1 MADQATLPTSTPQG
15 QRSAMRRN
23 LRPNSPQTPSRQRYA
38 DALLMRLTP
47 ASAVEALLVP
57 TGILKSCLDEASPSE
72 QHFAMRTAI
81 ASKKI
86 YEWLDELSDWP
97 WPKEST
103 SAGFEM
109 PSSKRRSPGARYSDG
124 EKHQSLELESA
135 DSQDAEYMGSLRTT
149 EVVRY
154 EGRIEQVQKALD
166 ELDLEDIKSH
176 VLFNHI
182 MPLSRSGTPVSDAG
196 FSFAGSMP
204 YTKMEDITAV
214 ITAITVQTLPN
225 LSRLTRLLKTWNI
238 RIIVLRK
245 VPTVLRLIMEA
256 QAALK
261 SGWSAIE
268 MSLPPAGTSTESSIL
283 SRKDFEVMNS
293 VLRQK
298 VSLPG
303 RDLDYMLDILEG
315 MKDTLPDDWLDQMD
329 AVEKD
334 YAEWAVTAERHVR
347 KGEWGDV
354 YVPTRPDRGRATSA
368 TPQPKIR
375 IQTPSPTRDRQG
387 TSSAASEAEAQSQGA
402 NKDRTEATSD
412 VPNLPRHVSPKKE
425 MDSKPASKALRP
437 ESQRESSKQSRT
449 SVKKTESSES
459 MRRKA
464 RDFDGAADRLRSKHS
479 DTALSELQLPPP
491 RFEDR
496 RYSERS
502 MASTVLRDPAS
513 DFGLSEDAFR
523 ADLSELELPR
533 VSDADA
539 QFSSDGLSPPSSPP
553 LRYMRRSPSV
563 SFNDIPGIA
572 ESPEEGS
579 SPPLSPLDPPPH
591 IFDTESSFDFG
602 TRASSPDHPSTISE
616 AGDDL
621 HQQIRAVL
629 KGIPS
634 NIRLSTRP
642 SAINL
647 NPPDLKLPS
656 RPRARTSE
664 PYRRSTSAVST
675 RSTMSSRSET
685 PWLLAPARASRPQS
699 RASRETQT
707 YYLSRSNGEP
717 PLKLLVRC
725 VGEKGERV
733 MVRVGGGWADLG
745 EYLKEY
751 AIHHSRRSKGE
762 GKVEVRDS
770 STLSATKTGSSPPGR
785 PASALDSPITPLTV
799 RKTRKVSRG
808 EGSSRLPA
816 TPALQRDESPSDE
829 SGDSRDSNLNS
840 SILGMSGPH
849 PKKTKSLD
857 EESRQWVED
866 MKNKVRNASGEQ
878 RSALGQSQN
887 GNQNGHHNG
896 HHNGHQTGHHT
907 GQPGTQPGN
916 KFGELGKVGGTKRV
930 FRRKVS

>member
-1 MADQATLPTSTPQG
+1 MADPANLSTTTPQG
-15 QRSAMRRN
+15 QRSTMRRT
-23 LRPNSPQTPSRQRYA
+23 LRSTSPQSPSRRRGA

-47 ASAVEALLVP
+47 ASAVEALRVP
-57 TGILKSCLDEASPSE
+57 SGVLKSCLDEASPSE

-86 YEWLDELSDWP
+86 HEWLDELLDWP
-97 WPKEST
+97 WPKDST

-109 PSSKRRSPGARYSDG
+109 PPTKRRKYSESQEPVGDG
-124 EKHQSLELESA
+124 HQSLELEGEA
-135 DSQDAEYMGSLRTT
+135 SQETEYMGSVPAT
-149 EVVRY
+149 EIVRY
-154 EGRIEQVQKALD
+154 EGRIEQVQKGLD

-182 MPLSRSGTPVSDAG
+182 MPLSRTGTPISDAG
-196 FSFAGSMP
+196 FTFAASSMP

-225 LSRLTRLLKTWNI
+225 LSRLTKLLKTWNI

-245 VPTVLRLIMEA
+245 VPTVLRLITEA
-256 QAALK
+256 QVALK
-261 SGWSAIE
+261 SGWSAIQTA
-268 MSLPPAGTSTESSIL
+268 PPPSTSVV

-315 MKDTLPDDWLDQMD
+315 MRDTLPDAWLDQMD

-334 YAEWAVTAERHVR
+334 YAEWVVTAERRVR
-347 KGEWGDV
+347 RGEWGDV
-354 YVPTRPDRGRATSA
+354 YAPSQSERGRAAPTS
-368 TPQPKIR
+368 PQPKIR
-375 IQTPSPTRDRQG
+375 IQTPSPTRDQSGRG
-387 TSSAASEAEAQSQGA
+387 SA
-402 NKDRTEATSD
+402 
-412 VPNLPRHVSPKKE
+412 
-425 MDSKPASKALRP
+425 
-437 ESQRESSKQSRT
+437 
-449 SVKKTESSES
+449 SSEEEVS
-459 MRRKA
+459 TQGSTEQFTGAVEDVSQHALQKRETEPSRRKA
-464 RDFDGAADRLRSKHS
+464 QDVDGPADGVVSEA
-479 DTALSELQLPPP
+479 ALSEMNRNILRAVPEISVAGSQLQHKKSLSEFDAESSILESVYEEDEDGEDELQLPPA
-491 RFEDR
+491 RFDAR
-496 RYSERS
+496 RFSERS

-513 DFGLSEDAFR
+513 DFGLSDNDALRDDF
-523 ADLSELELPR
+523 SELELTR
-533 VSDADA
+533 VPDADA
-539 QFSSDGLSPPSSPP
+539 QFSSDGPSPPSSPP
-553 LRYMRRSPSV
+553 LRYMRRTPSV
-563 SFNDIPGIA
+563 SFNGIP
-572 ESPEEGS
+572 ESPEEDS

-591 IFDTESSFDFG
+591 IFDTESSFDYG
-602 TRASSPDHPSTISE
+602 TRASSPEHPSTVSE
-616 AGDDL
+616 VGDDL

-647 NPPDLKLPS
+647 NPPDLQLPS

-770 STLSATKTGSSPPGR
+770 STLSATKTGSSPPAR
-785 PASALDSPITPLTV
+785 PASALDSPMTPLAI
-799 RKTRKVSRG
+799 RKTRKVSGG
-808 EGSSRLPA
+808 ENSLRRPA
-816 TPALQRDESPSDE
+816 VPARPDSPPSDE
-829 SGDSRDSNLNS
+829 SSGDSRDSYAPSNPNS

-849 PKKTKSLD
+849 PKKTRSLD

-866 MKNKVRNASGEQ
+866 MRNKVRTASGEQ
-878 RSALGQSQN
+878 RTAS
-887 GNQNGHHNG
+887 
-896 HHNGHQTGHHT
+896 
-907 GQPGTQPGN
+907 GQPQNGN

-930 FRRKVS
+930 YRKKVA